1 MEQSQERYEEITK
14 NFTELKIE
22 AVEERLKNGEHTIL
36 FVGKPTCPYCQKFV
50 PKLNQVAQ
58 QNHLDIHYLN
68 SIDTETTPAIKA
80 LRNRM
85 GIPTVPQVVTIDGED
100 TYTNLNIES
109 STSEEKL
116 TELLSK

>member
-1 MEQSQERYEEITK
+1 MGYSRKEYEEITK
-14 NFTELKIE
+14 NFTELTID
-22 AVEERLKNGEHTIL
+22 AVEERLKKGEPTIL
-36 FVGKPTCPYCQKFV
+36 FVGKPTCPFCQMFV
-50 PKLNQVAQ
+50 PKLNHVAQ
-58 QNHLDIHYLN
+58 QNNLDIYYLN

-85 GIPTVPQVVTIDGED
+85 GISTVPQVVTIDGED